1 MKTLVIDIG
10 GTNVKVWK
18 TDQADKLR
26 FPSGPELT
34 PEQMVSGVRK
44 VLGDWKYD
52 RVSIGYPGKVLNGM
66 PVEEPFNLG
75 SGWVGFDY
83 EHAFDRPTRIM
94 NDAAMQALGVYDGG
108 RMLQLGLGT
117 SVGTVLVVDWHL
129 IPLSLGHLP
138 IDERGTLE
146 AQLNRRALE
155 KRGFKRWH
163 RAVARATKI
172 LREAFLAD
180 YVVLGGGNVKKLQ
193 RLPEGCRRGGNEYAF
208 FGGLRM
214 WEHGETSTACPIPA
228 PRAAAEPPSTDSI
241 GDDSAPSVPMRVE
254 S

>member
-129 IPLSLGHLP
+129 IPLSLGHMML
-138 IDERGTLE
+138 DKHGTLE

-155 KRGFKRWH
+155 KRGFKQWKS
-163 RAVARATKI
+163 AVARAATVLKD
-172 LREAFLAD
+172 AFLAD
-180 YVVLGGGNVKKLQ
+180 YVVLGGGNVKRLK

-228 PRAAAEPPSTDSI
+228 PRPAIEPSSTDSI
-241 GDDSAPSVPMRVE
+241 GDDSAPSVPMRVV